1 MTSVHDAVA
10 VPAQPARHVG
20 TRLGRREDVRLLT
33 GRAKFVAD
41 IRMPGLLHVAILRS
55 PIAHGRLRSI
65 DTTAARRSDGVVAV
79 FTSKDLEGRVGP
91 FVESARDDL
100 SPNLAKLVSVE
111 VKSLPMPVL
120 AEERTL
126 WVGQPVAA
134 VVADDPYRVDDALGL
149 IEIEYDPLPPLLDP
163 EYALEEPAPVLHPEL
178 GDNVHTR
185 LRVQAGDAEGVLPSA
200 ERRLTERFVIGR
212 QLSSAIEPRG
222 VVASFDDTGMTIWAT
237 NTKPHLVRTYVSR
250 MLGLPAD
257 LVRFVS
263 TDMGGSFGGGI
274 FPEDVLIPFVAMA
287 LRRPVRWVENRTEN
301 LLGTSHGRD
310 QIHEVEIA
318 YESDGT
324 VLALRDRYVMDTGAY
339 NTYAITVP
347 YNTVAH
353 MRSQYRIDHFSVEG
367 RVVVTTKAP
376 AVPVRGA
383 GRPEATFVIE
393 RSLDLVARALGM
405 DPADVRRRN
414 LIRPEEMPYDMG
426 IPYRDTVP
434 MRYDA
439 GDFPAQLEAA
449 LAAFDYQGWR
459 ARQRVERDAGR
470 RIGIGIAA
478 FVEGSGHGPYEGAIV
493 RVDESGNVTLISGA
507 RPHGQGHE
515 TMLSQVVADQL
526 GVAPADVTVRAGDT
540 GLLPYGRGSFAS
552 RTAVMAGNAAAIA
565 AANLRTRIIDVAA
578 RMMDADPSELSL
590 RDGCVVRAGRPDQAL
605 SLSRVAAAVAP
616 GRAPRDAVGLEEV
629 HYFVPETATF
639 GSGTNV
645 VAVEVDDET
654 GRVNLLDYVTLDE
667 CGRMLNPMIVEG
679 QVHGGVAH
687 GIGNAL
693 FEEAVY
699 DDDGQLL
706 TTTFMDYLLPTAAD
720 VPSIRVGHQEFPSAR
735 NPLGVKGVGE
745 GGAVASPAA
754 IVNAIED
761 ALRPLPLLLTRIP
774 LSPARLVEAIAK
786 ARIAG

>member
-1 MTSVHDAVA
+1 MTSVHEAVA
-10 VPAQPARHVG
+10 RPAQPAQHVG
-20 TRLGRREDVRLLT
+20 ARLGRREDVRLLT

-41 IRMPGLLHVAILRS
+41 IRIPGLLHVAIVRS
-55 PIAHGRLRSI
+55 PMAHARLRSI

-100 SPNLAKLVSVE
+100 SPNLAKLVSVD

-120 AEERTL
+120 AHDRTL

-134 VVADDPYRVDDALGL
+134 VVADDAYRLDDALGL

-163 EYALEEPAPVLHPEL
+163 EYALEERAPVLHPEL

-185 LRVQAGDAEGVLPSA
+185 LQVQAGDAEGVLASA

-222 VVASFDDTGMTIWAT
+222 VVASFDETGMTIWAT

-274 FPEDVLIPFVAMA
+274 FPEDILIPFVAMN
-287 LRRPVRWVENRTEN
+287 LRRPVRWVENRSEN

-318 YESDGT
+318 YQSDGT

-393 RSLDLVARALGM
+393 RSMDLVARALGM

-414 LIRPEEMPYDMG
+414 LIRPEDMPYDMG

-449 LAAFDYQGWR
+449 LVAFDYQGWR
-459 ARQRVERDAGR
+459 TRQRVERDVGR

-493 RVDESGNVTLISGA
+493 RVDESGSVTLISGA

-526 GVAPADVTVRAGDT
+526 GVAPADITIRAGDT

-565 AANLRTRIIDVAA
+565 AANLRTRIIDIAA
-578 RMMDADPSELSL
+578 GMMDADPSELSL
-590 RDGCVVRAGRPDQAL
+590 RDGCVVRVGHPDHGL
-605 SLSRVAAAVAP
+605 PLSRVAAAVAP
-616 GRAPRDAVGLEEV
+616 GRAPRNVGLEEV

-639 GSGTNV
+639 GSGTHV

-667 CGRMLNPMIVEG
+667 CGRMVNPMIVEG

-687 GIGNAL
+687 GIGNA
-693 FEEAVY
+693 AV
-699 DDDGQLL
+699 
-706 TTTFMDYLLPTAAD
+706 
-720 VPSIRVGHQEFPSAR
+720 R
-735 NPLGVKGVGE
+735 
-745 GGAVASPAA
+745 GGG
-754 IVNAIED
+754 
-761 ALRPLPLLLTRIP
+761 LRR
-774 LSPARLVEAIAK
+774 
-786 ARIAG
+786 